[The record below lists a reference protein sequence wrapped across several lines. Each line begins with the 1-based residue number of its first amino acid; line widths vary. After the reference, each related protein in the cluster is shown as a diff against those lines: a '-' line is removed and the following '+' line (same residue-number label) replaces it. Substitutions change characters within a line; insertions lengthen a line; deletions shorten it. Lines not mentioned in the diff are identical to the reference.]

1 MAVHGGPNIVT
12 DSLVLSLDAGDP
24 ASYPGSGTTWTD
36 LTGNGRNGTLSAAA
50 IGTDVPGQMTFTSG
64 NSEFVTIAH
73 NTGFIYDATADW
85 CVSMWYQVTGT
96 NSGFTWSKRD
106 GSATYI
112 DAQHGAGG
120 NTQNWGLAQS
130 GVGSDSLSTT
140 AVILDDGS
148 VAYNV
153 VWAHE
158 GTANKVHFYVNGV
171 LNATATKSNTTSG
184 NYGTSDVY
192 IGKIINQEYITGNIW
207 TFMVHNKM
215 LSAKEALQN
224 FNAQRGRFVKYGL

>member
-12 DSLVLSLDAGDP
+12 DGLYTLLDARDP

-36 LTGNGRNGTLSAAA
+36 LSGNGKNATLSAAA
-50 IGTDVPGQMTFTSG
+50 ICTDVSGQMTFTSG
-64 NSEFVTIAH
+64 NSEFATISHDTNFAY
-73 NTGFIYDATADW
+73 TATSNFT
-85 CVSMWYQVTGT
+85 VSMWYMVTGT
-96 NSGFTWSKRD
+96 NSGFTWSKRA
-106 GSATYI
+106 GSSTYI
-112 DAQHGAGG
+112 DAQHSAGD
-120 NTQNWGLAQS
+120 NTQNWGLKTS
-130 GVGSDSLSTT
+130 GGSDSLSST
-140 AVILDDGS
+140 AVIVDDGS

-224 FNAQRGRFVKYGL
+224 FNAQRGRFIEHGL

>member
-1 MAVHGGPNIVT
+1 MAVHGGANIVT

-50 IGTDVPGQMTFTSG
+50 IGTDVPGVMDFNGS
-64 NSEFVTIAH
+64 SEFVTISHDTA
-73 NTGFIYDATADW
+73 IAYDATADW
-85 CVSMWYQVTGT
+85 CVSIWYSVTGT
-96 NSGFTWSKRD
+96 NNGFVWSKRD
-106 GSATYI
+106 GGASYI
-112 DAQHGAGG
+112 DAQHSDASDV
-120 NTQNWGLAQS
+120 QNWGLAQS
-130 GVGSDSLSTT
+130 GVGSDSVSTT
-140 AVILDDGS
+140 GIITDDGS
-148 VAYNV
+148 KAYNV

-171 LNATATKSNTTSG
+171 LNVSATKSNTTSG
-184 NYGTSDVY
+184 NYGTSNVY
-192 IGKIINQEYITGNIW
+192 IAKIINQEYLPGKVW

-224 FNAQRGRFVKYGL
+224 FNAHRGRFAKYGL